1 MASITATL
9 LTLVVIGHSVAGRP
23 IQAVHVGGH
32 GPTVLVVG
40 CIHGNEC
47 AALPIVAQ
55 LEKTHPAGED
65 LWVIPEANPDG
76 TAADRRTNDDG
87 VDLNRNF
94 PTGWAP
100 VAPRGD
106 LQYAGPRP
114 SSEPETRALEAFIR
128 SLRPAVTIWYHQPQ
142 DQVRAWDGSAA
153 IAHRYARLAGLHYA
167 SLDWPSGSAPHWQ
180 NLALHEKSFVVEF
193 APGPLSAAQVGRN
206 VRAVL
211 EIAR

>member
-9 LTLVVIGHSVAGRP
+9 MTLIVIGHSAGGRP

-47 AALPIVAQ
+47 AALPIIVR
-55 LEKTHPAGED
+55 LERLHPAHED

-76 TAADRRTNDDG
+76 TAANRRTNGDG

-94 PTGWAP
+94 PDGWRP
-100 VAPRGD
+100 GTYGD
-106 LQYAGPRP
+106 LQYPGPRP

-128 SLRPAVTIWYHQPQ
+128 RIRPAVTIWYHQPQ
-142 DQVRAWDGSAA
+142 DQVRAWDGSVAL
-153 IAHRYARLAGLHYA
+153 ARRFAGQVGLHYA
-167 SLDWPSGSAPHWQ
+167 TLGWPSGSATHWQ
-180 NLALHEKSFVVEF
+180 NVTLGDKAFVVEF
-193 APGPLSAAQVGRN
+193 PPGPLTTGEVGRN

-211 EIAR
+211 AIAR